1 MTVRK
6 PPNCET
12 MAKKINFETEF
23 EELTWEE
30 LTAEEQQLM
39 MRARKIS
46 ETAYA
51 PYSGFQVGAALR
63 LESGEILQSSN
74 QENVSFPVGT
84 CAERLVLGYAGA
96 NYPDV
101 AVKQL
106 AIVAR
111 RKGDQAWAK
120 VSPCGMCRQAIS
132 ETELRFGSPISLL
145 LQKANGDIL
154 RFTGIQSL
162 LPFKFDDLNA

>member
-1 MTVRK
+1 MS
-6 PPNCET
+6 
-12 MAKKINFETEF
+12 KKIRFQAEF
-23 EELTWEE
+23 EELSWEE
-30 LTAEEQQLM
+30 LSTEEQQLM
-39 MRARKIS
+39 MRARRIS

-51 PYSGFQVGAALR
+51 PYSAFQVGAALR

-96 NYPDV
+96 NFSGV

-106 AIVAR
+106 AIAAR
-111 RKGDQAWAK
+111 RRGDEVWAK
-120 VSPCGMCRQAIS
+120 VSPCGMCRQAIN
-132 ETELRFGSPISLL
+132 ETEMRFGSPISLL
-145 LQKANGDIL
+145 LQQANGDIL
-154 RFTGIQSL
+154 RFNGIQSL